1 MTDYQALISEYDLN
15 IMLGTVTEAA
25 LDELKFMGKDPK
37 DLLIALKS
45 CEPDVVQRMKDLAL
59 IVSLVQM
66 RGTSLAKIQ
75 DRTGEKGKRQLMAL
89 VQKYKIA
96 PHLKATPM
104 KVPTLPRIASL
115 FPQMAMEFRKKH
127 PGYVQPLGTKGIIPE
142 FLMFPGGGA
151 LITPDSMVLWLQWY
165 ESFCK
170 IVGIPFEEST
180 ASIGNRFSTILARI
194 DLAEI

>member
-1 MTDYQALISEYDLN
+1 MTDYNALISEYDLN
-15 IMLGTVTEAA
+15 YMLGNLTEAA

-37 DLLIALKS
+37 DLLIALKA
-45 CEPDVVQRMKDLAL
+45 CEPDVMQRMRDLAL

-75 DRTGEKGKRQLMAL
+75 DRTGEKGKRQLMSL

-96 PHLKATPM
+96 PHAKTTPM

-127 PGYVQPLGTKGIIPE
+127 PSYVQPLGTKGIIPE
-142 FLMFPGGGA
+142 YLMFPGGGA
-151 LITPDSMVLWLQWY
+151 LITTGSMALWLQWY
-165 ESFCK
+165 ESFCQ
-170 IVGIPFEEST
+170 IVGIPFEENT
-180 ASIGNRFSTILARI
+180 ASIGNRFSTVAVRI
-194 DLAEI
+194 DLTEI